1 MKHFIHS
8 VVAAI
13 SGFVCLVS
21 CTEQE
26 SDLLSVN
33 QSSNNQLR
41 VVTHTREGGEAVSS
55 AASVYLF
62 NDENAFVRILQTDA
76 SGAYVSAK
84 LPEDTYTLY
93 AYGGDLSHFQLP
105 DDASIS
111 PSTAITLADNQD
123 MGDLLMATSTVT
135 LPDGTDKVVDL
146 ILQRKVL
153 ELSSIT
159 ISQVPAGVTGVTV
172 SFAPLYSAIQING
185 NYVTTDPVTATF
197 TLTAASTAGVWE
209 ATPQQ
214 LVFPSK
220 GVPTIT
226 VTFTR
231 DNEDP
236 STYTYT
242 ADAALSANNKYDIAG
257 TYTQPL
263 GVTLSGGI
271 TFQPWATNPTAVNFD
286 FDENNHVNNTTPD
299 PNAGGNDDPS
309 AGSGGSETTETPVAG
324 QKYKGC
330 YVVSVNESNH
340 TAVLISPTER
350 KEFNPDNNNWLG
362 ALNAALSTWEV
373 EGVTGTWC
381 IPTLSQFEEL
391 AVFPDAFNLDM
402 GSYNNYFCLV
412 GSDLKVVQIKRKVE
426 TAGGIIEVKSGQV
439 STGYDPGTYLKPFI
453 EISY

>member
-76 SGAYVSAK
+76 SGNYVSAK

-105 DDASIS
+105 DDANIT
-111 PSTAITLADNQD
+111 PATAITLADNQD

-135 LPDGTDKVVDL
+135 LPDGTDEVVDL

-185 NYVTTDPVTATF
+185 DYVTTDPVTATF

-226 VTFTR
+226 VTFTH

-286 FDENNHVNNTTPD
+286 FDENNNVNNTTPD

-330 YVVSVNESNH
+330 YVVSVNESNQ
-340 TAVLISPTER
+340 TAVLISPTE
-350 KEFNPDNNNWLG
+350 EHGYYCDSGWLSYLNNILTSWP
-362 ALNAALSTWEV
+362 SV
-373 EGVTGTWC
+373 DGVTGTWRV
-381 IPTLSQFEEL
+381 PTLSEIE
-391 AVFPDAFNLDM
+391 AIMPVPEAFLV
-402 GSYNNYFCLV
+402 SASKTREYYCLV
-412 GSDLKVVQIKRKVE
+412 DANLKVVKLGKK
-426 TAGGIIEVKSGQV
+426 GDGSSIEFKTESPYEDF
-439 STGYDPGTYLKPFI
+439 STSVYLKPVI
-453 EISY
+453 DISY

>member
-8 VVAAI
+8 AVAAI

-41 VVTHTREGGEAVSS
+41 VVTHTRVGEEPVSS

-76 SGAYVSAK
+76 SGDYVSAK

-105 DDASIS
+105 DDASIT
-111 PSTAITLADNQD
+111 PSTAITLADDQD

-135 LPDGTDKVVDL
+135 LPDGTDEVVDL
-146 ILQRKVL
+146 TLQRKVL

-159 ISQVPAGVTGVTV
+159 ISQVPAGVTGVSV
-172 SFAPLYSAIQING
+172 AIAPFYSAIQING
-185 NYVTTDPVTATF
+185 DYVTTAPVTATF
-197 TLTAASTAGVWE
+197 TLTETATSGVWQ
-209 ATPQQ
+209 AIPQQ

-231 DNEDP
+231 DGEDP

-242 ADAALSANNKYDIAG
+242 ADAALTANNKYDIAG
-257 TYTQPL
+257 TYTEPL

-271 TFQPWATNPTAVNFD
+271 TFQPWAANPTAVNFE
-286 FDENNHVNNTTPD
+286 FDESNLAGNTTPD
-299 PNAGGNDDPS
+299 PNAGGNDNPNG
-309 AGSGGSETTETPVAG
+309 GSGGSQSADAPVAG
-324 QKYKGC
+324 QQYKGC

-350 KEFNPDNNNWLG
+350 QNLNPSDENWLG
-362 ALNAALSTWEV
+362 VLNAALSTWEV
-373 EGVTGTWC
+373 DGISGTWH
-381 IPTLSQFEEL
+381 IPTLAQLEEL

-402 GSYNNYFCLV
+402 GSFKNFFCLV
-412 GSDLKVVQIKRKVE
+412 SSDLKVVQIKRKAE
-426 TAGGIIEVKSGQV
+426 NAGGIIDIKSDQV
-439 STGYDPGTYLKPFI
+439 SDDYGASTYLKPVI

>member
-76 SGAYVSAK
+76 SGNYVSAK

-105 DDASIS
+105 DDANIT
-111 PSTAITLADNQD
+111 PATAITLADNQD

-135 LPDGTDKVVDL
+135 LPDGTDEVVDL

-226 VTFTR
+226 VTFTH

-330 YVVSVNESNH
+330 YVVSVNESNQ
-340 TAVLISPTER
+340 TAVLISPTE
-350 KEFNPDNNNWLG
+350 EHGYYCDSGWLSYLNNILTSWP
-362 ALNAALSTWEV
+362 SV
-373 EGVTGTWC
+373 DGVTGTWRV
-381 IPTLSQFEEL
+381 PTLSEIE
-391 AVFPDAFNLDM
+391 AIMPVPEAFLV
-402 GSYNNYFCLV
+402 SASKTREYYCLV
-412 GSDLKVVQIKRKVE
+412 DANLKVVKLGKK
-426 TAGGIIEVKSGQV
+426 GDGSSIEFKTESPYEDF
-439 STGYDPGTYLKPFI
+439 STSVYLKPVI
-453 EISY
+453 DISY

>member
-62 NDENAFVRILQTDA
+62 NDENAFVRIVQTDA
-76 SGAYVSAK
+76 SGNYVSAK

-105 DDASIS
+105 DDANIT
-111 PSTAITLADNQD
+111 PVTAITLADNQD

-135 LPDGTDKVVDL
+135 LPDGTDEVVDL
-146 ILQRKVL
+146 TLQRKVL

-185 NYVTTDPVTATF
+185 DYVTTDPVTATF

-226 VTFTR
+226 VTFTH

-242 ADAALSANNKYDIAG
+242 ADAALFANNKYDIAG
-257 TYTQPL
+257 TYTEPL

-271 TFQPWATNPTAVNFD
+271 TFQPWATNPTSVNFD
-286 FDENNHVNNTTPD
+286 FDENNNVNNTTPD

-309 AGSGGSETTETPVAG
+309 AGSGGSETTEAPIAG
-324 QKYKGC
+324 QQYKGC
-330 YVVSVNESNH
+330 YVVSVNPTAK
-340 TAVLISPTER
+340 TAVLLSPTEQNGY
-350 KEFNPDNNNWLG
+350 EGEPSWESCLQTALDTWSTPDGLNGIWRIPTKDEVEIFAYFTGAIDFSKASNVMGIPNFLIICYDNSSLKYVRIANNN
-362 ALNAALSTWEV
+362 
-373 EGVTGTWC
+373 GVS
-381 IPTLSQFEEL
+381 INEP
-391 AVFPDAFNLDM
+391 
-402 GSYNNYFCLV
+402 
-412 GSDLKVVQIKRKVE
+412 SDNSVTKN
-426 TAGGIIEVKSGQV
+426 S
-439 STGYDPGTYLKPFI
+439 YLKPVI

>member
-1 MKHFIHS
+1 MKHFIHLA
-8 VVAAI
+8 VAAI

-105 DDASIS
+105 DDASIT
-111 PSTAITLADNQD
+111 PTTAITLAEDQD

-185 NYVTTDPVTATF
+185 DYVTTDPVTATF

-330 YVVSVNESNH
+330 YVVSVNESNQ
-340 TAVLISPTER
+340 TAVLISPTE
-350 KEFNPDNNNWLG
+350 EHGYYCDSGWLSYLNNILTSWP
-362 ALNAALSTWEV
+362 SV
-373 EGVTGTWC
+373 DGVTGTWRV
-381 IPTLSQFEEL
+381 PTLSEIE
-391 AVFPDAFNLDM
+391 AIMPVPEAFLV
-402 GSYNNYFCLV
+402 SASKTREYYCLV
-412 GSDLKVVQIKRKVE
+412 DANLKVVKLGKK
-426 TAGGIIEVKSGQV
+426 GDGSSIEFKTESPYEDF
-439 STGYDPGTYLKPFI
+439 STSVYLKPVI
-453 EISY
+453 DISY

>member
-8 VVAAI
+8 AVAAI

-76 SGAYVSAK
+76 SGNYVSAK

-105 DDASIS
+105 DDANIT
-111 PSTAITLADNQD
+111 PVTAITLADNQD

-135 LPDGTDKVVDL
+135 LPDGTDEVVDL
-146 ILQRKVL
+146 TLQRKVL

-185 NYVTTDPVTATF
+185 DYVTTDPVTATF

-257 TYTQPL
+257 TYTEPL

-271 TFQPWATNPTAVNFD
+271 TFQPWATNPTSVNFD
-286 FDENNHVNNTTPD
+286 FDENNNVNNSG
-299 PNAGGNDDPS
+299 AGGDHLI
-309 AGSGGSETTETPVAG
+309 AG
-324 QKYKGC
+324 QTYNDY
-330 YVVSVNESNH
+330 YVVSVNE
-340 TAVLISPTER
+340 TRREAVLLSKNNRTADDDKACQNILSSMSKPQDAIGDWRIPTVSECQAFLSN
-350 KEFNPDNNNWLG
+350 EAIPGIFTNGSSDNYFCYNEG
-362 ALNAALSTWEV
+362 ALNRCKAEKSS
-373 EGVTGTWC
+373 EGTITFTLKSADGFN
-381 IPTLSQFEEL
+381 TLSYIRP
-391 AVFPDAFNLDM
+391 VID
-402 GSYNNYFCLV
+402 
-412 GSDLKVVQIKRKVE
+412 
-426 TAGGIIEVKSGQV
+426 
-439 STGYDPGTYLKPFI
+439 
-453 EISY
+453 ISY

>member
-105 DDASIS
+105 DDASIT
-111 PSTAITLADNQD
+111 PTTAITLADNQD

-135 LPDGTDKVVDL
+135 LPDGTDEVVDL
-146 ILQRKVL
+146 TLQRKVL

-185 NYVTTDPVTATF
+185 DYVTTDPVTATF
-197 TLTAASTAGVWE
+197 TLTAASTAGVWV

-257 TYTQPL
+257 TYTEPL

-286 FDENNHVNNTTPD
+286 FDENNNVNNSG
-299 PNAGGNDDPS
+299 AGGDHLI
-309 AGSGGSETTETPVAG
+309 AG
-324 QKYKGC
+324 QVYNDY
-330 YVVSVNESNH
+330 YVVSVNE
-340 TAVLISPTER
+340 TRREAVLLGKNYGTVEDDTECQNFLSGISKPQEAIG
-350 KEFNPDNNNWLG
+350 NWR
-362 ALNAALSTWEV
+362 
-373 EGVTGTWC
+373 
-381 IPTLSQFEEL
+381 IPTVLECQTFLSDPTTPGVFANSSESYYCYDEEVL
-391 AVFPDAFNLDM
+391 KRCKAEKSSDGTITLNLMTMTGFN
-402 GSYNNYFCLV
+402 N
-412 GSDLKVVQIKRKVE
+412 KI
-426 TAGGIIEVKSGQV
+426 
-439 STGYDPGTYLKPFI
+439 YLRPVI
-453 EISY
+453 DISY

>member
-8 VVAAI
+8 AVAAI
-13 SGFVCLVS
+13 SGFMCLVS
-21 CTEQE
+21 CAEQE
-26 SDLLSVN
+26 SELLSAN

-41 VVTHTREGGEAVSS
+41 VVTHTRVGEEPVSS

-76 SGAYVSAK
+76 SGDYVSAK

-105 DDASIS
+105 DDASIT
-111 PSTAITLADNQD
+111 PSTAITLADDQE

-135 LPDGTDKVVDL
+135 LPDGTDEVVDL
-146 ILQRKVL
+146 TLQRKVL

-159 ISQVPAGVTGVTV
+159 ISQVPAGVTAV
-172 SFAPLYSAIQING
+172 SVAIAPFYSAIQING
-185 NYVTTDPVTATF
+185 DYVTTAPVTATF
-197 TLTAASTAGVWE
+197 TLTETATSGVWQ

-231 DNEDP
+231 DGEDP

-242 ADAALSANNKYDIAG
+242 ADAALTANNKYNIAG
-257 TYTQPL
+257 TYTEPL

-271 TFQPWATNPTAVNFD
+271 TLQPWTTNPAAVNFE
-286 FDENNHVNNTTPD
+286 FDESNLAGNTTPD
-299 PNAGGNDDPS
+299 PNAGGNDNPNG
-309 AGSGGSETTETPVAG
+309 GSGGSQSTDAPVPG
-324 QKYKGC
+324 QQYKGC
-330 YVVSVNESNH
+330 YVVSVNEKNH
-340 TAVLISPTER
+340 TAILISPTESR
-350 KEFNPDNNNWLG
+350 YVYPDDDDWLRVL
-362 ALNAALSTWEV
+362 ANALSTWEV
-373 EGVTGTWC
+373 DGVTGTWR
-381 IPTLSQFEEL
+381 IPTFEEL
-391 AVFPDAFNLDM
+391 QVIVSVPDAFLMSAGNTRE
-402 GSYNNYFCLV
+402 YYCLV
-412 GSDLKVVQIKRKVE
+412 DANLKVAKLGKK
-426 TAGGIIEVKSGQV
+426 GDGSSIEVKAESP
-439 STGYDPGTYLKPFI
+439 YDNLSASVYLKPVI